1 MFIEESMD
9 IDGPLSEDELDILD
23 DFLMSEATPEDCMD
37 ISMLDGFLTALA
49 IGPNTLPPSRWL
61 PVIWGGEMAWA
72 TKEQAE
78 RISTLIFRHANAVLY
93 FLREEPDTFEP
104 LLYESMQDGEKT
116 FIIDEWCAG
125 FVQGMALDEP
135 AWQPLL
141 DTEDG
146 EEMLYPIMLH
156 GTEAG
161 WDELE
166 KNPEIAGRTADYA
179 ALLGD
184 SIMAI
189 QAWWLPQRKAA
200 STIRREEAK
209 VGRNDLCPCGSGRK
223 FKKCC
228 GSPERLH

>member
-1 MFIEESMD
+1 
-9 IDGPLSEDELDILD
+9 
-23 DFLMSEATPEDCMD
+23 
-37 ISMLDGFLTALA
+37 
-49 IGPNTLPPSRWL
+49 
-61 PVIWGGEMAWA
+61 
-72 TKEQAE
+72 
-78 RISTLIFRHANAVLY
+78 
-93 FLREEPDTFEP
+93 
-104 LLYESMQDGEKT
+104 
-116 FIIDEWCAG
+116 
-125 FVQGMALDEP
+125 MALDEP

-141 DTEDG
+141 DTEEG

-166 KNPEIAGRTADYA
+166 KNPELAARNSNYS

-228 GSPERLH
+228 GAPERLH